1 VRIDMVTS
9 KTTVEKTTNSKD
21 SISVELKPTPVNT
34 DIPTESEPSAMPIE
48 PLPVESKNEPNDLL
62 TNAIDT
68 KLSSSAPGKY
78 QYDGSIGDNTELKEP
93 NLDVDLFKIELKP
106 GDRLN
111 IRADSVSPIIYYQ
124 EDKLAS
130 DQIMPPQ
137 YPQLDSALR
146 LFDANGK
153 ELAMNDYFYI
163 DDNNYLDAFIDYKAI
178 AEGTY
183 YFGISSYGNTDY
195 KPTEAGSGTYAY
207 SNGQYHLEVSVFPG
221 RDLQG
226 TADDDLL
233 SGTDGDNKINGLSGD
248 DKIQAGGGNDTIT
261 GDKGDDWIATEDGN
275 DLADGGAGNDRLSG
289 NVGDDTLKGGQGI
302 DVILG
307 GSGNDR
313 IDGGSGN
320 DRLFGEAGNDTIFGK
335 EGNDAIEGDRGL
347 DTLAGGAGKD
357 YLFGDGGDDKLM
369 GDAGNDFLSGGDG
382 NDTLNGGDG
391 NDTLSGD
398 AGSDLLQGGKG
409 DDRLVGYDLKQSH
422 VYETDT
428 LTGGAGKDTFVVGD
442 KDEIRYV
449 DADSQTSGDYDYAL
463 ITDFNIKEDTI
474 QLKGSAQMYN
484 LDFFSTSGTGR
495 VDAAIIYDPNNE
507 ARGDVVS
514 IVRGVSENFSLSEP
528 YFSFV

>member
-1 VRIDMVTS
+1 MVTS
-9 KTTVEKTTNSKD
+9 KTTVDTKTNSKD
-21 SISVELKPTPVNT
+21 FIPVELKPDPVNT
-34 DIPTESEPSAMPIE
+34 DISTESEPSVMPID
-48 PLPVESKNEPNDLL
+48 PLPVESKNEPNDIL

-68 KLSSSAPGKY
+68 KLSSLKPGKY
-78 QYDGSIGDNTELKEP
+78 QYDGSIGDNKELKDP
-93 NLDVDLFKIELKP
+93 NLDVDLFKVELKS

-111 IRADSVSPIIYYQ
+111 IRADSVSPIIFYK

-137 YPQLDSALR
+137 YPQLDSVLR

-183 YFGISSYGNTDY
+183 YFGISSFGNTDY

-207 SNGQYHLEVSVFPG
+207 SNGQYHLEVSVFSG
-221 RDLQG
+221 RDLRG
-226 TADDDLL
+226 TANDDLL

-275 DLADGGAGNDRLSG
+275 DLADSGAGNDRLSG
-289 NVGDDTLKGGQGI
+289 NAGDDTLKGDRGI

-313 IDGGSGN
+313 IEGGKDN

-335 EGNDAIEGDRGL
+335 EGNDAIEGGQGL
-347 DTLAGGAGKD
+347 DSLAGGMGKD
-357 YLFGDGGDDKLM
+357 YLFGDAGDDNLM
-369 GDAGNDFLSGGDG
+369 GDAGKDFLSGGDEW
-382 NDTLNGGDG
+382 DSLAGGDD

-398 AGSDLLQGGKG
+398 AGSDLVQGDKG
-409 DDRLVGYDLKQSH
+409 DDRLVGYDFKQSPT
-422 VYETDT
+422 YETDT

-442 KDEIRYV
+442 KDEIRYI

-474 QLKGSAQMYN
+474 QLKGSAQMYG
-484 LDFFSTSGTGR
+484 LDFFTTSGR
-495 VDAAIIYDPNNE
+495 VDAAIIYDPNTE
-507 ARGDVVS
+507 ARGEVVS
-514 IVRGVSENFSLSEP
+514 IVQGVSENFSLSEP